1 MDKLAILQLPAENH
15 EEEGTFEEI
24 DKIDKFDDEE
34 NISPLLKEIE
44 AKGKET
50 SVSLFK

>member
-24 DKIDKFDDEE
+24 DEE